1 MSVIRPEA
9 IPEPWDL
16 AFYSSEEPVVGPVG
30 PSLLGSM
37 RCEVRMA
44 YPNSA
49 DSGIAPID
57 NPIYRAYDSTAF
69 GF

>member
-1 MSVIRPEA
+1 MSRTAILTLIDAFSGFSDYSRMSVIRPEA

-30 PSLLGSM
+30 PSLLGSV

-44 YPNSA
+44 
-49 DSGIAPID
+49 
-57 NPIYRAYDSTAF
+57 
-69 GF
+69 

>member
-16 AFYSSEEPVVGPVG
+16 AFYSAEKPVVGPVG
-30 PSLLGSM
+30 PSLPGSM

-44 YPNSA
+44 QANSA
-49 DSGIAPID
+49 
-57 NPIYRAYDSTAF
+57 N
-69 GF
+69 